1 MRIGMILDQEFP
13 PDPRVENEAVTLI
26 EQGHKVFLF
35 CLSYE
40 GKSSDEIINKI
51 QVKRYASSDFEYR
64 MSALAYS
71 FPFYSNRL
79 SKKIS
84 DFASKNSIEV
94 FHIHD
99 MRIAGAVFQ
108 SNKKLK
114 LPVVLDLHENRP
126 EIMRFYP
133 HLQKFPGKY
142 LISLK
147 KWKRKEEEFIRNAS
161 KVIVVTEQAAEEI
174 VHRVGVK
181 KEKITV
187 VPNSVRRS
195 FYKDEVLDTEI
206 LNKYNDNFVVL
217 YVGDTN
223 IRRGLLTAIEAS
235 KSLSEKINN
244 YKLVIV
250 GSNTTDTILKKRVK
264 ELGLESVVDFEGWQD
279 LSLFPSYIQ
288 SSDICISPLYRN
300 LHHDTTYAN
309 KIFQYMSYG
318 KPLVVSDAIAQEEI
332 VKKSNSGLVHKE
344 RNNQDFEEKVLTLYQ
359 DSKLAQELGNH
370 GKRFIE
376 TQFSWEITS
385 QDLVKL
391 YEEI

>member
-26 EQGHKVFLF
+26 EQGHEVFLF
-35 CLSYE
+35 CLSYKGE
-40 GKSSDEIINKI
+40 SSEEIINKI

-71 FPFYSNRL
+71 FPFYTNRL
-79 SKKIS
+79 NKKIS
-84 DFASKNSIEV
+84 DFALKNKIEV

-99 MRIAGAVFQ
+99 MRVAGAVFK
-108 SNKKLK
+108 SNQKFK

-126 EIMRFYP
+126 EIMKFYP

-147 KWKRKEEEFIRNAS
+147 KWKKKEEEFISKAS
-161 KVIVVTEQAAEEI
+161 KVIVVTEQAADEI
-174 VHRVGVK
+174 VNRVGVK
-181 KEKITV
+181 GEKMTV
-187 VPNSVRRS
+187 VPNSVRKS
-195 FYKDEVLDTEI
+195 FYEEETLNTDI
-206 LNKYNDNFVVL
+206 LNKYKGNFVVL

-235 KSLSEKINN
+235 VSLSKQIEN

-250 GSNTTDTILKKRVK
+250 GSNTTDTILKSKVK
-264 ELGLESVVDFEGWQD
+264 ELELESFIDFEGWQD

-300 LHHDTTYAN
+300 PHHDTTYAN

-318 KPLVVSDAIAQEEI
+318 KPLVVSNAIAQEDI
-332 VKKSNSGLVHKE
+332 VKKANAGLVHEEK
-344 RNNQDFEEKVLTLYQ
+344 NSQDFEEKVLTLYR
-359 DSKLAQELGNH
+359 DSKLSQELGND